1 MICWNNWKRY
11 VGVGALCLF
20 GMIFFLVVAVW
31 QSRDEKE
38 SLPVVVQTKDA
49 VKTDDYIELRI
60 ARDRHRSEAR
70 ELLAQAIEIEDD
82 KVIRREKQTALWE
95 SDKNRQAE
103 DEIETI
109 IKARGFDDALVF
121 CQNDSATVMVRTDA
135 LMREEVVE
143 LASLIERISGVKKEH
158 ILIRAKP

>member
-1 MICWNNWKRY
+1 MIYWNHWKRY
-11 VGVGALCLF
+11 VGAGC
-20 GMIFFLVVAVW
+20 FFVMVLVAVIAIW
-31 QSRDEKE
+31 QCEVKKE
-38 SLPVVVQTKDA
+38 SLPVMVQAEDA
-49 VKTDDYIELRI
+49 ARTDDYIELRI

-70 ELLAQAIEIEDD
+70 ELLAQAIEAEED
-82 KVIRREKQTALWE
+82 KTIRREKQTALWE

-103 DEIETI
+103 SELETI

-121 CQNDSATVMVRTDA
+121 CQSDSATVMVRRDA
-135 LMREEVVE
+135 LAREEVVQ

>member
-1 MICWNNWKRY
+1 MFSRSFI
-11 VGVGALCLF
+11 VL
-20 GMIFFLVVAVW
+20 VAVIAIW
-31 QSRDEKE
+31 QCEVKKE
-38 SLPVVVQTKDA
+38 SLPVMVQAEDA
-49 VKTDDYIELRI
+49 ARTDDYIELRI

-70 ELLAQAIEIEDD
+70 ELLAQAIEAEED
-82 KVIRREKQTALWE
+82 KTIRREKQTALWE

-103 DEIETI
+103 SELETI

-121 CQNDSATVMVRTDA
+121 CQSDSATVMVRTDA
-135 LMREEVVE
+135 LAREEVVE

>member
-1 MICWNNWKRY
+1 MIYWNHWKRY
-11 VGVGALCLF
+11 VGAGC
-20 GMIFFLVVAVW
+20 FLVMVFVAVIAIW
-31 QSRDEKE
+31 QCEVKKE
-38 SLPVVVQTKDA
+38 SLPVMVQVEDA
-49 VKTDDYIELRI
+49 ARTDDYIELRI

-70 ELLAQAIEIEDD
+70 ELLAQAIEAEED
-82 KVIRREKQTALWE
+82 KTIRREKQTALWE

-103 DEIETI
+103 SELETI

-121 CQNDSATVMVRTDA
+121 CQSDSATVMVRTDVLA
-135 LMREEVVE
+135 REEVVE

>member
-1 MICWNNWKRY
+1 MICWNHWKRY
-11 VGVGALCLF
+11 VGVVCLF
-20 GMIFFLVVAVW
+20 GTILVAVMAIW
-31 QSRDEKE
+31 QCEDEKD
-38 SLPVVVQTKDA
+38 SLPVIVQTEEGSR
-49 VKTDDYIELRI
+49 TDDYIELRI

-70 ELLAQAIEIEDD
+70 ELLAQAIEAEED
-82 KVIRREKQTALWE
+82 KTIRREKQTALWE

-103 DEIETI
+103 SELETI

-121 CQNDSATVMVRTDA
+121 CQSDSATVMVRTDA
-135 LMREEVVE
+135 LAREEVVE

>member
-1 MICWNNWKRY
+1 MICWKNWKRY
-11 VGVGALCLF
+11 VVMGSVCLF
-20 GMIFFLVVAVW
+20 GMILLAVVVVW
-31 QSRDEKE
+31 QSETEKE
-38 SLPVVVQTKDA
+38 SLPVTMQTEDT

-70 ELLAQAIEIEDD
+70 ELLAQAVEIEED
-82 KVIRREKQTALWE
+82 KAIRREKQTALWK

-121 CQNDSATVMVRTDA
+121 CQNDSATVMVRTDT